1 MENSTIKPRMVKK
14 PVPKTDKVMERVV
27 ELSERMNHLVKIL
40 QDHSNELGDIK
51 GKLKQVR
58 TRMGL

>member
-1 MENSTIKPRMVKK
+1 MKPKMVKK
-14 PVPKTDKVMERVV
+14 PTPKVDKTMEMVV
-27 ELSERMNHLVKIL
+27 ELSDRMNHIVKIL